1 MVLRTK
7 KKKNETQERKL
18 RWRHP
23 CSRSDEQGEDKEKT
37 NNEMELMVCLP
48 VGRTAQA
55 EGTANA
61 KILRSKRASHV
72 QVREEQQ
79 FG

>member
-1 MVLRTK
+1 MVVLRIK

-18 RWRHP
+18 RWQHP

-37 NNEMELMVCLP
+37 NNEMELVVCLP

-55 EGTANA
+55 KGTANA
-61 KILRSKRASHV
+61 KILRSK
-72 QVREEQQ
+72 
-79 FG
+79 